1 MAAVLADPQGSSVRS
16 PVKAML
22 AFIEKM
28 VRDPDSLTADDAAKV
43 RAAGA
48 DDEALRTAI
57 YICAGF
63 TTITRLADTFEF
75 AIPPDAGF
83 RASAKMLLS
92 RGYGKLT

>member
-1 MAAVLADPQGSSVRS
+1 MLADPQGSSVRA

-28 VRDPDSLTADDAAKV
+28 VRDPDGLTADDAAKV

-57 YICAGF
+57 YICTGF
-63 TTITRLADTFEF
+63 STITRLADTFEF
-75 AIPPDAGF
+75 AIPPDQGF
-83 RASAKMLLS
+83 RVSAKMLLS

>member
-1 MAAVLADPQGSSVRS
+1 MQAVLADPQAADIRA

-22 AFIEKM
+22 AFIEKL
-28 VRDPDSLTADDAAKV
+28 VRNPDALTAEDADAI
-43 RAAGA
+43 RTAGA
-48 DDEALRTAI
+48 DDDALRTAI

-83 RASAKMLLS
+83 RAGAKMLLA
-92 RGYGKLT
+92 RGYAKL

>member
-1 MAAVLADPQGSSVRS
+1 LKDPQGADIRA

-22 AFIEKM
+22 AFIEQL
-28 VRDPDSLTADDAAKV
+28 VRNPDELTAAHAEAV
-43 RAAGA
+43 RSAGA

-75 AIPPDAGF
+75 AIPPAAGF
-83 RASAKMLLS
+83 RSSAKMLLT
-92 RGYGKLT
+92 RGYAKL

>member
-1 MAAVLADPQGSSVRS
+1 VAKVLADPQGSSVRA

-28 VRDPDSLTADDAAKV
+28 VRDPDKLSADDAAKV

-57 YICAGF
+57 YICTGF
-63 TTITRLADTFEF
+63 STITRLADTFEF
-75 AIPPDAGF
+75 DIPPDKGF
-83 RASAKMLLS
+83 RAAAKMLLS

>member
-1 MAAVLADPQGSSVRS
+1 MLADPQGSGVRA

-28 VRDPDSLTADDAAKV
+28 VRDPDSLSSDDAAKV

-57 YICAGF
+57 YICTGF
-63 TTITRLADTFEF
+63 STITRLADTFEF
-75 AIPPDAGF
+75 DIPPEAGF

>member
-1 MAAVLADPQGSSVRS
+1 MFADPQAADVRA

-28 VRDPDSLTADDAAKV
+28 VRNPDSLTAADAAAV

-57 YICAGF
+57 YVCTGF
-63 TTITRLADTFEF
+63 STITRLADTFEF
-75 AIPPDAGF
+75 EIPPDRGF
-83 RASAKMLLS
+83 AISAKMLLK
-92 RGYGKLT
+92 RGYGKL